1 MDSSLAEL
9 GSITLKVVTDKAE
22 VTLWNEY
29 VDRHHYLSYKHPIG
43 AALKYFIMSDH
54 PQPQVLGCL
63 LFSASVWHLA
73 DRDQRMRTIDQA
85 VLSQSGS
92 HPCTSISE
100 RF

>member
-1 MDSSLAEL
+1 MAEL

-54 PQPQVLGCL
+54 PQPQVLGCFRRAMLPHEIPGL
-63 LFSASVWHLA
+63 LS
-73 DRDQRMRTIDQA
+73 
-85 VLSQSGS
+85 
-92 HPCTSISE
+92 P
-100 RF
+100 